1 MGVIE
6 DVYEDIE
13 TDVSFE
19 RFEEAVTDKVEKMGG
34 LTDEETAAELIK
46 HELKD
51 QEVGSIAD
59 IEPGMDEVK
68 FLGKILSIGETRTFE
83 RDDDEDADGKVC
95 NVELADASGNVRAAL
110 WDKMA
115 DSATEQLDVGDVLR
129 VKGRPK
135 EGFNGLE
142 VSVDQAEPELDADV
156 DVKIQDTYTV
166 EELSLGLSD
175 VNLMATVLE
184 TEQVRTFDRDDGS
197 EGRVSNL
204 VVGDETDRV
213 RVTLWDGM
221 ADRATELDTGTS
233 IEVVDG
239 YVRER
244 DGGLELHVGER
255 GAIEEIDD
263 DIEYVPDT
271 TTIADVEIDDIA
283 DIGGG
288 VIETD
293 SKNTFDRDDGST
305 GQVRNVR
312 LKDDTGEI
320 RVALWGDKADQNIE
334 LADEV
339 VVTDA
344 EIQEGFRDDVEA
356 SAGWRSTVSVVGDS
370 AATDRSS
377 SNASQDSST
386 DANTGLGAFS
396 GADTDANPGGEPTDD
411 TTLGAGTQE
420 AAAGGT
426 ASRPGDTEMSGS
438 SSGSGSSPS
447 SGSTTGAEAGHGAS
461 SSADQGD
468 GRGEPTADEASGNVE
483 FTGTVVQ
490 AGNPVVLDDGK
501 QTKSVETDAE
511 LRLGETVTVRG
522 SERDGRIDAD
532 DVF

>member
-221 ADRATELDTGTS
+221 ADRATELDTDTS
-233 IEVVDG
+233 IEV
-239 YVRER
+239 
-244 DGGLELHVGER
+244 
-255 GAIEEIDD
+255 
-263 DIEYVPDT
+263 
-271 TTIADVEIDDIA
+271 
-283 DIGGG
+283 
-288 VIETD
+288 
-293 SKNTFDRDDGST
+293 ST
-305 GQVRNVR
+305 A
-312 LKDDTGEI
+312 TS
-320 RVALWGDKADQNIE
+320 
-334 LADEV
+334 
-339 VVTDA
+339 
-344 EIQEGFRDDVEA
+344 A
-356 SAGWRSTVSVVGDS
+356 SGTAVWNCTW
-370 AATDRSS
+370 A
-377 SNASQDSST
+377 
-386 DANTGLGAFS
+386 S
-396 GADTDANPGGEPTDD
+396 GAP
-411 TTLGAGTQE
+411 
-420 AAAGGT
+420 
-426 ASRPGDTEMSGS
+426 
-438 SSGSGSSPS
+438 
-447 SGSTTGAEAGHGAS
+447 
-461 SSADQGD
+461 
-468 GRGEPTADEASGNVE
+468 
-483 FTGTVVQ
+483 
-490 AGNPVVLDDGK
+490 
-501 QTKSVETDAE
+501 
-511 LRLGETVTVRG
+511 
-522 SERDGRIDAD
+522 
-532 DVF
+532 

>member
-115 DSATEQLDVGDVLR
+115 DSATEQLNVGDVLR

-156 DVKIQDTYTV
+156 DVKIQNTYTV

-411 TTLGAGTQE
+411 TTSGAGTQE

-426 ASRPGDTEMSGS
+426 ASRSGDTEMSG
-438 SSGSGSSPS
+438 SGSGSSPS

-522 SERDGRIDAD
+522 SEQDGRIDAD